1 MVGWPNKRL
10 AVIGGVLVLGALTV
24 ALALVAGGAPQ
35 KMTEEEC
42 ESDPNCEVLV
52 VYGTRSNYGGFRYLY
67 NGEIFEELSGY
78 EPPAEPNDPDDPEAG
93 DEWSCGPLLAEF
105 NQLLVACLDRAKVEY
120 ARCLVKYRNVLEL
133 LVGEVLL
140 EHCKG
145 IRQRA
150 ERSCERQDEMRRGLL
165 PPQCEVEQ

>member
-1 MVGWPNKRL
+1 MAKQTTCGDQRSPAAR
-10 AVIGGVLVLGALTV
+10 
-24 ALALVAGGAPQ
+24 
-35 KMTEEEC
+35 
-42 ESDPNCEVLV
+42 SDC
-52 VYGTRSNYGGFRYLY
+52 GGFRYSY
-67 NGEIFEELSGY
+67 NGEIYEELGRY
-78 EPPAEPNDPDDPEAG
+78 EPPAEPNGPDDPEAE

-105 NQLLVACLDRAKVEY
+105 DRILEACLDRAEVEY

-133 LVGEVLL
+133 LVEEVLL

>member
-10 AVIGGVLVLGALTV
+10 AVIGGVLLLGALTV
-24 ALALVAGGAPQ
+24 ALALVARGAPE

-42 ESDPNCEVLV
+42 EADPNCEVLV
-52 VYGTRSNYGGFRYLY
+52 VYGTRSNYGGFRYSY
-67 NGEIFEELSGY
+67 NGVIYEDLDGY
-78 EPPAEPNDPDDPEAG
+78 DPPSAPDDPEAG
-93 DEWSCGPLLAEF
+93 DEWSCDPLLEEF
-105 NQLLVACLDRAKVEY
+105 DRILETCLDRAKVEY